1 MCEFKKRGLD
11 TKYSEEIKKWL
22 KYKDEEK
29 FKVKLEKQMKDEIER
44 FLKSRL

>member
-1 MCEFKKRGLD
+1 MEEFKKRGLD
-11 TKYSEEIKKWL
+11 IKYSKEIREWL

-44 FLKSRL
+44 FLRDR

>member
-1 MCEFKKRGLD
+1 MFEFKKRGLD
-11 TKYSEEIKKWL
+11 IKYSEEIKEWL

-44 FLKSRL
+44 FLRNR